1 VRIDFAAVRERH
13 PLATVAQRTGYPI
26 ADGSGDVFVGCP
38 MPDHDDR
45 TPSMLL
51 HLEDGRYHCFGCGA
65 SGDVVQ
71 WVRDIYRVDARG
83 AVELL
88 DSTSERFPPPPGG
101 PVSTE
106 RTEIRRQH
114 RSEQPDLERT
124 PSDRVLA
131 ALGEAWRFYSLPRLA
146 ERASEYLADRP
157 DGAID
162 TTGLGVVAGHTPYN
176 PDQLVTYLRRRGF
189 GDDELVDAGLARR
202 REGEPVRDA
211 YIRRVVVP
219 VRDEQ
224 DRVIGLIGRTTAG
237 EDARV
242 AAKYLNSATTVVYD
256 KSQALYDPVRGDL
269 AQDGQVVVVEGVMDA
284 LAIAAAAGAA
294 GLGNRFRPVA
304 TSGVAFS
311 DTQIDRILAMHP
323 RAPVI
328 ALDGDQAGQRAAA
341 QLAVGMAR
349 RGRETTITTWPRG
362 EDPASWLGKHGPG
375 ALSAVTRQGC
385 LDAHPG
391 ELRPHHGGREVAAE
405 LMAAAGATLEAK
417 VSAALEPA
425 GTMPPTAAER
435 YTAAAAHAIAPEVVA
450 AAASV
455 SGENRGRVNHVIETV
470 VSYGARLPPAA
481 EGPYVA
487 AAVQSIEALELA
499 PGMWAEREITGGLE
513 NVRSGAPI
521 REPRGEDRGER
532 PARVHGGVEER
543 GERAEERDPVPAVA
557 LGAGRAA
564 GSHDAREG
572 AEEPDGRA
580 VPTNVTT
587 EARRPA
593 DQPPGMTLE
602 AVREVIGA
610 ERCRQLDELMSA
622 ARLEVAYGRV
632 SERELRD
639 HAARLPDVERA
650 FDGRLSAKVTAL
662 EQEMQVCDTQRSE
675 AAERELDLYEQLSD
689 LRWWQ
694 RAERAE
700 ILTAADAERDHV
712 QRVGRQAAEIADE
725 LAALSGQVG
734 HPDRWM
740 TKHARPFAQALVAS
754 DELARERPPP
764 GPAADA
770 RELASREHH
779 RTGLDRDMGLE
790 IAL

>member
-1 VRIDFAAVRERH
+1 MRIDFAAVRERH

-26 ADGSGDVFVGCP
+26 ADGGGDVFVGCP

-71 WVRDIYRVDARG
+71 WVRDIYRVDARE

-101 PVSTE
+101 PVSTD

-114 RSEQPDLERT
+114 RGEQPDPQRT
-124 PSDRVLA
+124 PRDRVLA
-131 ALGEAWRFYSLPRLA
+131 ALGEAWRYYSLPGLA
-146 ERASEYLADRP
+146 DRASEYLADRA

-176 PDQLVTYLRRRGF
+176 PDQLVAYLRRRGF

-224 DRVIGLIGRTTAG
+224 DQVIGLIGRTTAG
-237 EDARV
+237 EDAR
-242 AAKYLNSATTVVYD
+242 AAKYLNSATTAVYD

-269 AQDGQVVVVEGVMDA
+269 AEDGQVVVVEGVMDA
-284 LAIAAAAGAA
+284 LAIAAAATAA
-294 GLGNRFRPVA
+294 GVGDRFRPVA

-385 LDAHPG
+385 LDAGPG
-391 ELRPHHGGREVAAE
+391 ELRPHHSGREVAAE
-405 LMAAAGATLEAK
+405 LMAGAGATLEAK

-435 YTAAAAHAIAPEVVA
+435 YMAAAAQAIAPEVVA

-470 VSYGARLPPAA
+470 VGYAARLPPAA
-481 EGPYVA
+481 EAPYVA
-487 AAVQSIEALELA
+487 AAVQSIEAFELA
-499 PGMWAEREITGGLE
+499 PGMWAEREIGSGLE

-521 REPRGEDRGER
+521 REPWGEDRGKTAGGER
-532 PARVHGGVEER
+532 SARVHPGVAEREER
-543 GERAEERDPVPAVA
+543 PEERDSV
-557 LGAGRAA
+557 
-564 GSHDAREG
+564 
-572 AEEPDGRA
+572 A

-587 EARRPA
+587 EARRQA
-593 DQPPGMTLE
+593 NQRPGMTLE
-602 AVREVIGA
+602 AVREVIGTQ
-610 ERCRQLDELMSA
+610 RCRQLDELLSA
-622 ARLEVAYGRV
+622 ARLDVAYERV
-632 SERELRD
+632 SERDLRD
-639 HAARLPDVERA
+639 HAARLPDIERA
-650 FDGRLSAKVTAL
+650 FDGCLSAKVTGL
-662 EQEMQVCDTQRSE
+662 EQEMEVCDTQRSE
-675 AAERELDLYEQLSD
+675 AAQRELDLYEQLSE

-694 RAERAE
+694 RAECAE
-700 ILTAADAERDHV
+700 LLASADGERDYV

-725 LAALSGQVG
+725 LAGLSGQAG

-754 DELARERPPP
+754 EELARERPPP

-770 RELASREHH
+770 RELASHEHH
-779 RTGLDRDMGLE
+779 RTALDREVGLE